1 MWMHTDNTPDV
12 LSGKVRM
19 LERKI
24 LNLEKTLQPA
34 RRQIVILIVWQGA
47 LSLVG
52 VMLLTK
58 VIWHL

>member
-1 MWMHTDNTPDV
+1 MHTDNTTDV
-12 LSGKVRM
+12 LAGRVRI

-24 LNLEKTLQPA
+24 QSLEKALQPA
-34 RRQIVILIVWQGA
+34 GRKIVILIVWQGA

-52 VMLLTK
+52 VMLLAK